1 MDGKGSRDQ
10 ISEHGR
16 RQNPLKKTGKNVT
29 KSQIWKF
36 LGTHRQALFAGI
48 LLTALLVLLFGVFSQ
63 FSAPATSAPP
73 SGVTVVD
80 YSTFVSQV
88 KAGNVLA
95 VTIRGDD
102 INGLLARAP
111 GQGSSVV
118 SKQVTITPAQR
129 TSDVATWNHYIS
141 ASNTSS
147 WSNTSSAP
155 AIDPARLVYTRLP
168 ASGDTALMPLLI
180 SKQVEVT
187 IQSPATTP
195 AWLSLLWRFA
205 PILLL
210 VLVMSLLLA
219 PRNGMRS
226 ARAMDD
232 RITQIGKSRV
242 RRFERA
248 KETGQSR
255 STPEKLPGLGGPA
268 TSPTG
273 GTTVTKVAPPPVT
286 FNDVA
291 GIDEVRAEVEEIVQ
305 FLRSPDRYDRL
316 GARIPRGAL
325 LVGPP
330 GTGKTLLAKAVAGE
344 AGVPFFS
351 MSASEFVEMFVG
363 VGASRVRDLFNQAR
377 QSSPCVVFIDEID
390 AVGRKRSM
398 RIAGNDERDQT
409 LNQLLVELDGFNTR
423 QAVVVLA
430 ATNRVD
436 ILDKAL
442 LRPGRF
448 DRTITIAPP
457 DRVGRQAILD
467 VHTRRTPLHE
477 DVSLERLARL
487 TTGMTGADLANLVN
501 EAALCAARR
510 NLERI
515 THECFE
521 DALIRVQ
528 LGVLRPLVMSEA
540 ERRIIAY
547 HEGGHALVAYHLP
560 EADTVNRVTILP
572 RGQSLGVTQFTAEE
586 DRYNYSRETLM
597 ARIAVGLGGRAS
609 EELTFGSERVTTGAE
624 NDLQVVTDLARRMV
638 TRWGMSEKVGVVFSD
653 YQAGGAGLN
662 MSRTEIDDVPV
673 KPRSLVVDAD
683 GRMLLHGG
691 EQSASQRY
699 AFAMAAP
706 DTGNASSA
714 SMASLI
720 DFEVRR
726 ILNEGREM
734 ARSILREHND
744 QLRRLADE
752 LMEKE
757 QLNRKEFEGLL
768 RGESGD

>member
-10 ISEHGR
+10 LSEHGR
-16 RQNPLKKTGKNVT
+16 RQNTFKKTGKNVT
-29 KSQIWKF
+29 KSQILKF
-36 LGTHRQALFAGI
+36 LRTYKQAFFAGI
-48 LLTALLVLLFGVFSQ
+48 LLTAILVLLFGVFSQ
-63 FSAPATSAPP
+63 FQAPATSMPP
-73 SGVTVVD
+73 SGVTSVN

-88 KAGNVLA
+88 KVGNVVA

-102 INGLLARAP
+102 INGLLAQPLA
-111 GQGSSVV
+111 QGHGVY
-118 SKQVTITPAQR
+118 KQITITAAQR
-129 TSDVATWNHYIS
+129 AADFAAWTHYLG

-147 WSNTSSAP
+147 WSSASSAP
-155 AIDPARLVYTRLP
+155 VIDPARLVYARLP
-168 ASGDTALMPLLI
+168 NSGDPSLMPLL
-180 SKQVEVT
+180 SSNNVQVT
-187 IQSPATTP
+187 TQAPAATP
-195 AWLSLLWRFA
+195 AWLALLWRFA
-205 PILLL
+205 PILLM
-210 VLVMSLLLA
+210 VLVMALLLA
-219 PRNGMRS
+219 PRNGTRS
-226 ARAMDD
+226 ARTMDD
-232 RITQIGKSRV
+232 RVSQIGKSRV

-248 KETGQSR
+248 KENSQPR
-255 STPEKLPGLGGPA
+255 RTPEKLPGLGRPLSTPTSGA
-268 TSPTG
+268 TP
-273 GTTVTKVAPPPVT
+273 TKVTPPPVT
-286 FNDVA
+286 FADVA

-377 QSSPCVVFIDEID
+377 QSAPCVVFIDEID

-398 RIAGNDERDQT
+398 RLVGNDERDQT

-448 DRTITIAPP
+448 DRNINIALP
-457 DRVGRQAILD
+457 DRVGRQAILA

-477 DVSLERLARL
+477 EVSLERLARL
-487 TTGMTGADLANLVN
+487 TTGMSGADLANLVN

-510 NLERI
+510 DLELI

-528 LGVLRPLVMSEA
+528 LGALRPLVMSEA

-547 HEGGHALVAYHLP
+547 HEGGHALAAYHLP
-560 EADTVNRVTILP
+560 EADSVNRVTILP

-597 ARIAVGLGGRAS
+597 ARIAVGLGGRVA
-609 EELTFGSERVTTGAE
+609 EELTFGPERVTTGAE

-653 YQAGGAGLN
+653 SQAGGAGLN
-662 MSRTEIDDVPV
+662 MSRTEIDDMPV
-673 KPRSLVVDAD
+673 KPRSLVADAD
-683 GRMLLHGG
+683 GRLLLNGR
-691 EQSASQRY
+691 EQSTHQQN

-706 DTGNASSA
+706 GTGNASSA
-714 SMASLI
+714 TMASLI
-720 DFEVRR
+720 DFEVQR

-734 ARSILREHND
+734 ARTILREHYD
-744 QLRRLADE
+744 QLTRLADE
-752 LMEKE
+752 LLEKE
-757 QLNRKEFEGLL
+757 QLNRKEFEALL
-768 RGESGD
+768 RGEDVH

>member
-10 ISEHGR
+10 LSEHGQ
-16 RQNPLKKTGKNVT
+16 RQHTFKKIGKNVT
-29 KSQIWKF
+29 KSQILKF
-36 LGTHRQALFAGI
+36 LRTYKQAFFAGI
-48 LLTALLVLLFGVFSQ
+48 LLTTILVLLFGVFSQ
-63 FSAPATSAPP
+63 FQAPATSTPP
-73 SGVTVVD
+73 AGVTAVN

-88 KAGNVLA
+88 KVGNVLA

-102 INGLLARAP
+102 INGLLAQPLAQ
-111 GQGSSVV
+111 GQGVD
-118 SKQVTITPAQR
+118 KQVTISAAQR
-129 TSDVATWNHYIS
+129 AADFAAWSRYIS
-141 ASNTSS
+141 ASNGSS
-147 WSNTSSAP
+147 WSSASSTP
-155 AIDPARLVYTRLP
+155 VIDPARLVYTRLP
-168 ASGDTALMPLLI
+168 ASGDASLMPLLN
-180 SKQVEVT
+180 SNNVQVTTLV
-187 IQSPATTP
+187 PATTP

-210 VLVMSLLLA
+210 VLVMALLLA
-219 PRNGMRS
+219 PRNGARS
-226 ARAMDD
+226 ARTMDD
-232 RITQIGKSRV
+232 RVSQIGKSRV

-248 KETGQSR
+248 KETSQPR
-255 STPEKLPGLGGPA
+255 RPPEKVPGLGRPV
-268 TSPTG
+268 SPPTG
-273 GTTVTKVAPPPVT
+273 GATPTKVTPPPVT
-286 FNDVA
+286 FADVA

-377 QSSPCVVFIDEID
+377 QSAPCVVFIDEID

-398 RIAGNDERDQT
+398 RIVGNDERDQT
-409 LNQLLVELDGFNTR
+409 LNQLLVELDGFNAR

-430 ATNRVD
+430 ATNRAD

-448 DRTITIAPP
+448 DRNITIALP
-457 DRVGRQAILD
+457 DRAGRQAILG

-477 DVSLERLARL
+477 EVSLERLARL
-487 TTGMTGADLANLVN
+487 TTGMSGADLANLVN

-510 NLERI
+510 NLEHI

-528 LGVLRPLVMSEA
+528 LGALRPLVMSEA

-547 HEGGHALVAYHLP
+547 HEGGHALAAYHLP

-597 ARIAVGLGGRAS
+597 ARIAVGLGGRVA
-609 EELTFGSERVTTGAE
+609 EELTFGPERVTTGAE

-653 YQAGGAGLN
+653 SQAGGMGLN
-662 MSRTEIDDVPV
+662 MSRTVIDDMPV
-673 KPRSLVVDAD
+673 KPRSLVADAD
-683 GRMLLHGG
+683 GRLLLNGR
-691 EQSASQRY
+691 EQSARQQY
-699 AFAMAAP
+699 FAMAAP
-706 DTGNASSA
+706 GMGNASSA
-714 SMASLI
+714 TMASLI
-720 DFEVRR
+720 DSEVQH

-734 ARSILREHND
+734 ARTILRKHYD
-744 QLRRLADE
+744 QLTRLAGE
-752 LMEKE
+752 LLEKE
-757 QLNRKEFEGLL
+757 QLNRKEFEALL
-768 RGESGD
+768 RGEDVQ